1 MIKNENAHC
10 SIRVPSQVPND
21 VPLCTLLAFYN
32 ETLITTFAGFHPDAY
47 WKTKA
52 DTVLKNMKDKKDAG
66 CSTSSTDAAAPAPA
80 PAPAPADVEVD
91 GHAADDE
98 QPFVMPEMPIASNG
112 APNRCHLSGSSNEV
126 SLSPHPL
133 PVLSNNNG
141 LSTPSILPRQAPIID
156 DDIDSMK
163 QLKEAIESQASKIR
177 DLQERLLKNEEEKKK
192 KKKVRQSAVS
202 FAEGMEG

>member
-1 MIKNENAHC
+1 MIKNDNAHC
-10 SIRVPSQVPND
+10 SIRVLSQVPND

-66 CSTSSTDAAAPAPA
+66 CSTSSTDGAAAAPA

-112 APNRCHLSGSSNEV
+112 APNRCHLGGSSNEV
-126 SLSPHPL
+126 SLSPHPP

-156 DDIDSMK
+156 DDIDCLK
-163 QLKEAIESQASKIR
+163 QLREAIESQASKIR
-177 DLQERLLKNEEEKKK
+177 DLQKRLLKKEEEEKKK
-192 KKKVRQSAVS
+192 KVRRSAAS